1 MYNNDL
7 TEGNI
12 FKFNN
17 ITFTDLTKQHLVK
30 SYVWHTIVHKIYFTV
45 ITSDEHKPK
54 SNMVKSIGRTIQF
67 SFQCH

>member
-30 SYVWHTIVHKIYFTV
+30 SYVWHTNQNLTWWSPLAEQSSFHFSV
-45 ITSDEHKPK
+45 IKNACATL
-54 SNMVKSIGRTIQF
+54 
-67 SFQCH
+67 